1 MAELSE
7 ELLWKW
13 KIWWDPVPPWVF
25 KELDDEVQKQVVAVS
40 LEAQAQVL
48 RTQADAIAR
57 IGLAIGGKQQR

>member
-1 MAELSE
+1 MAELSD

-25 KELDDEVQKQVVAVS
+25 KELDDSIQRQVVAIS

-48 RTQADAIAR
+48 RTQAEAIAK
-57 IGLAIGGKQQR
+57 IGAAMTAKR